1 MTEEVI
7 RERRAAIRIQMLSE
21 AIVDS
26 MERMGYQKG
35 TEEYAEAEELVREKI
50 GRIFEENEKPL
61 I

>member
-1 MTEEVI
+1 
-7 RERRAAIRIQMLSE
+7 MLSE